1 MNFIILKA
9 IKAHA
14 IRALTSLL
22 PRFVAR
28 RQLRPIELPWGSDT
42 LHFSDVADFEFALG
56 ARTGVLPARL
66 HELMQRSGAELEAE
80 LHGIGNLDQRIG
92 GIIDAKDGLG
102 QLCGPA
108 IAHLGV
114 SVFSKDYEWRGMF
127 ARLLE
132 LPPDCDHFLRAALIQ
147 YRHYLSARLSTV
159 QLVTGMKASAAGGNA
174 ALDDSAGHAKATM
187 MFTADGGLHPFSR
200 DELRRLPQGE
210 AVSLRLARG
219 SAISLKLARH
229 QFSLTHNRDWILVAD
244 NGKTYT
250 LHAGVNCVGRGRDND
265 VSLDADFRN
274 VSRKHLLA
282 QPLEDDV
289 ILLTDISS
297 HGTYVPPTALAS

>member
-1 MNFIILKA
+1 MIFKD

-14 IRALTSLL
+14 TRALSSLL

-28 RQLRPIELPWGSDT
+28 RNLPPIELPWGSDT

-66 HELMQRSGAELEAE
+66 HELMQRSGTELEAE
-80 LHGIGNLDQRIG
+80 LQGIRTLDQRLG
-92 GIIDAKDGLG
+92 GIIDAQDSLR
-102 QLCGPA
+102 QPCGPA

-114 SVFSKDYEWRGMF
+114 AVFSKDYEWRGMF

-132 LPPDCDHFLRAALIQ
+132 LPPECDRFLRTALIQ

-159 QLVTGMKASAAGGNA
+159 RLVTGMQAATAGGNA
-174 ALDDSAGHAKATM
+174 ALDDSAEHARATM
-187 MFTADGGLHPFSR
+187 MFTSDGGLLPLRR

-210 AVSLRLARG
+210 AVTLRLARG

-229 QFSLTHNRDWILVAD
+229 HFSLTHNRDWTLVAD

-265 VSLDADFRN
+265 VSLDSDFRN

-282 QPLEDDV
+282 QPLDDDV

>member
-1 MNFIILKA
+1 MIFKD

-14 IRALTSLL
+14 TRALRSLV

-28 RQLRPIELPWGSDT
+28 RNLPPIELPWGSDT
-42 LHFSDVADFEFALG
+42 LHFGDVADFEFALG

-66 HELMQRSGAELEAE
+66 HELMQRSGTELEAE
-80 LHGIGNLDQRIG
+80 LQGIRTLDQRIG
-92 GIIDAKDGLG
+92 GIIDAQDSLR
-102 QLCGPA
+102 QPCGPA

-114 SVFSKDYEWRGMF
+114 AVFSKDYEWRGMF

-132 LPPDCDHFLRAALIQ
+132 LPPECDRFLRAALIQ

-159 QLVTGMKASAAGGNA
+159 RLVTGMQAATAGGNA
-174 ALDDSAGHAKATM
+174 ALDDSAEHARATM
-187 MFTADGGLHPFSR
+187 MFTSDGGLLPLRR

-210 AVSLRLARG
+210 AVTLRLARG

-229 QFSLTHNRDWILVAD
+229 QFSLTHNRDWTLVAD

-265 VSLDADFRN
+265 VSLDSDFRN

-282 QPLEDDV
+282 QPLDDDV